1 MLEGPGTWILA
12 ATGMTYTNKLIVT
25 NGTLQL
31 NGSFPDLINILV
43 DQDGVLE
50 AVPAQ
55 FPSASVVTQNGGI
68 WNVPTSA
75 TWTGL
80 GDGSNWTDTANWA
93 PNIIPTDQAD
103 LTATLASD
111 RYINVDSDATVDTIV
126 IVDGGNQ
133 YARHHLVL
141 SADLTVE
148 TIDGGHDKYKSH
160 IHVNDANTLTV
171 GETIGT
177 GAYMPNLD
185 GSGTVIKHTTGTVTL
200 QGAPDSFT
208 GSFIVTNG
216 TLRFRASTYAN
227 TLLLTVLDGTTA
239 NLLSVGADFPTNI
252 VINGTGFGGAGA
264 LSWSTTDSH
273 TSDITVNTDST
284 IVRGSGTTT
293 LSGEIS
299 GPGDLTLDAGT
310 GVFDLDGTYN
320 FAISGAAANNMI
332 ADDGTLNIGDA
343 TLDVGNETGASELEY
358 VIIDYSGSG
367 TVSGQFTATNDLDAG
382 WTVEYAG
389 TATYTD
395 SVVLVKTASPPE
407 TVIKFQ

>member
-1 MLEGPGTWILA
+1 
-12 ATGMTYTNKLIVT
+12 
-25 NGTLQL
+25 
-31 NGSFPDLINILV
+31 
-43 DQDGVLE
+43 
-50 AVPAQ
+50 
-55 FPSASVVTQNGGI
+55 
-68 WNVPTSA
+68 
-75 TWTGL
+75 
-80 GDGSNWTDTANWA
+80 
-93 PNIIPTDQAD
+93 
-103 LTATLASD
+103 
-111 RYINVDSDATVDTIV
+111 
-126 IVDGGNQ
+126 
-133 YARHHLVL
+133 
-141 SADLTVE
+141 
-148 TIDGGHDKYKSH
+148 
-160 IHVNDANTLTV
+160 
-171 GETIGT
+171 
-177 GAYMPNLD
+177 
-185 GSGTVIKHTTGTVTL
+185 
-200 QGAPDSFT
+200 
-208 GSFIVTNG
+208 
-216 TLRFRASTYAN
+216 
-227 TLLLTVLDGTTA
+227 
-239 NLLSVGADFPTNI
+239 
-252 VINGTGFGGAGA
+252 
-264 LSWSTTDSH
+264 
-273 TSDITVNTDST
+273 VNTDST